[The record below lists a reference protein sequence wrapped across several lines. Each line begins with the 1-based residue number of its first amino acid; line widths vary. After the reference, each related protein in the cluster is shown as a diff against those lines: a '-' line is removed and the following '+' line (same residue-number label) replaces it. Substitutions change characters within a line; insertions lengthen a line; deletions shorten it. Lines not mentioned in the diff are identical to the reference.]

1 MSCHIWSG
9 RGLVEAWSRFGRA
22 SVQGSAASRTT
33 PPQSGR
39 YGDVT
44 CDLLNVHTPNA
55 CTCIQPCCRT
65 SRTPCRMSHRHAA
78 SPMLLLNFAGSIND
92 VHPVFGVG
100 NTRDN
105 ALPQVSQT
113 CGFSPVCVRM
123 CVASLLESETP
134 QSIPGLGLMLV
145 VVDLVLA
152 SYKNR

>member
-65 SRTPCRMSHRHAA
+65 SRTPCRMSHRHVA
-78 SPMLLLNFAGSIND
+78 SPMLHLNFAGSIND
-92 VHPVFGVG
+92 MHPVFGVG

-105 ALPQVSQT
+105 ALPHVSQT
-113 CGFSPVCVRM
+113 CGCSPVCVIGRVG
-123 CVASLLESETP
+123 CVKFIHHACYMQLCLAHDTCFHASL
-134 QSIPGLGLMLV
+134 MLH
-145 VVDLVLA
+145 A
-152 SYKNR
+152 Y